1 MAKTCAI
8 KVQEGVVEIVTIEEE
23 IEIDASVEEYMK
35 EIKQTLKGT
44 KKALIKLNKDEENEQ
59 LNNTI
64 YLDKRSAIYQA
75 LQLTPIS
82 ELDYI
87 I

>member
-1 MAKTCAI
+1 MAKICAI
-8 KVQEGVVEIVTIEEE
+8 KVQEGVVEIETIEGE
-23 IEIDASVEEYMK
+23 IEIDTSIEEYMK

-44 KKALIKLNKDEENEQ
+44 KKALIKLNNNEENEQ
-59 LNNTI
+59 TNNTI
-64 YLDKRSAIYQA
+64 YLDKQSPIYQA

>member
-1 MAKTCAI
+1 MAKICAI
-8 KVQEGVVEIVTIEEE
+8 KVQEGVVEIETIEEE
-23 IEIDASVEEYMK
+23 VEIDTSVEEYMK
-35 EIKQTLKGT
+35 EIKQTFKCT
-44 KKALIKLNKDEENEQ
+44 KKALIKLNNNEENEQ
-59 LNNTI
+59 TNNTI
-64 YLDKRSAIYQA
+64 YLDKQSPIYQA

>member
-1 MAKTCAI
+1 MAKICAI
-8 KVQEGVVEIVTIEEE
+8 KVQEGVVEIETIEEE
-23 IEIDASVEEYMK
+23 IEIDTSIEEYMK
-35 EIKQTLKGT
+35 EIKQTLKCT
-44 KKALIKLNKDEENEQ
+44 KKALIKLNNNEENEQ
-59 LNNTI
+59 TNNTI
-64 YLDKRSAIYQA
+64 YLDKQSPIYQA

>member
-1 MAKTCAI
+1 MAKICAI
-8 KVQEGVVEIVTIEEE
+8 KVQEGVVEIETIEEE
-23 IEIDASVEEYMK
+23 VEIDTSVEEYMK
-35 EIKQTLKGT
+35 EIKQTLKCT
-44 KKALIKLNKDEENEQ
+44 KKSLIKLNNNEENEQ
-59 LNNTI
+59 TNNTI
-64 YLDKRSAIYQA
+64 YLDKQSPIYQA

>member
-1 MAKTCAI
+1 MAKICAI
-8 KVQEGVVEIVTIEEE
+8 KVQEGVVEIETIEEE

-64 YLDKRSAIYQA
+64 YLDKQIR
-75 LQLTPIS
+75 
-82 ELDYI
+82 YI
-87 I
+87 KHYS